1 MRVTH
6 SVWTNSLHNQQ
17 LTVGE
22 KGNRMTRVLV
32 YLLLFGTLWAAEP
45 TGTLTGTVVD
55 PAGAVVPA
63 ARVSAINVQTGLK
76 REMQSGADGSFVFPL
91 LPVGSYRL
99 IVEAGGFGKYEQKG
113 LQLAADQ
120 SAAVTVHLQLG
131 STSQSVEVTA
141 GAAMVET
148 RSGALSQVVNQQ
160 KITELPLDGRN
171 AASLVLLAPGA
182 VDLRASNSRGAGDT
196 LQTISSPNAV
206 SVSAN
211 GGRADTAN
219 YSLDGGSNQDTYTN
233 VNNPFPNPDAVE
245 EFSVQTNSFSAEYGR
260 GSGAIVNVVTKSGTN
275 DFHGS
280 LFEFLRNGNLNA
292 RNFFADK
299 HDELKRNQFGG
310 SFGGPIVRNKLFF
323 FGTYQGT
330 QLRDVQAGQSATVY
344 TAAQVGGDFSGLSRQ
359 IVDPV
364 TKVPFAGNQIPV
376 SRFDPAAVQLLAHLP
391 VASSPDGL
399 VYYELPVRDHENQY
413 MGRVDYLLGS
423 HRLYARYFDDTYKR
437 DSVTDSNILFRSSR
451 GVDLP
456 TKTTSFNDTMT
467 LGPTLLNSF
476 IASYTRNSS
485 GVLSGAPFD
494 YSALGIKNV
503 ATTDPAELVIA
514 ASGYFSVNTGHPGS
528 FVRDTFQVADSLHWI
543 KGKHEIAVGGDY
555 LRSNFEGT
563 NTYRQNGQYRFRGTS
578 YSGNPLTDVV
588 LGYVDRFIQGGGEY
602 QTRRGNMGSL
612 FIQDNWRARR
622 DLTISLGLRWDP
634 FYPFTEKDGKVECF
648 VPGSQSSRFTN
659 APLGY
664 LYAGDTGCPGGG
676 FDSRW
681 AQFAPRVGLSY
692 NPGGGKT
699 VIRAGA
705 GLFYQ
710 PPFLEAFNNMSDS
723 APFSPQVQMFRV
735 PFSNPY
741 ASAFNPFPAQFAPTL
756 PAADVAFQLP
766 MSLAV
771 SYSPDWRP
779 SRVLN
784 WNFTVERQV
793 TTDLLARV
801 SYVGSKSTHLNYNTD
816 INAPLPS
823 PTATADNEDARRP
836 YSQFLQFTQNVAG
849 ANSNYNA
856 LQLSLEKR
864 FSRGFTMSANYTWS
878 KSIDPMSYSTDLDGI
893 NVINPYNV
901 NAYRG
906 VSDFNTPHRFIL
918 NGLWQLPTPK
928 AGVMKLVLG
937 NWQASGIL
945 TAQSGFPL
953 NFSTAND
960 TSFSLPTVGDD
971 QAQLACT
978 PQYTS
983 GSRGDRVASWFET
996 KCFGIPA
1003 DNTFGNAGRNIM
1015 IGPGTVNLDFGMHKA
1030 FAFTEKSQLQFR
1042 AEFFNFF
1049 NHPLFENPDTTVSD
1063 STFGRIVGARSP
1075 RTVQLALRFNF

>member
-1 MRVTH
+1 
-6 SVWTNSLHNQQ
+6 
-17 LTVGE
+17 
-22 KGNRMTRVLV
+22 MTRLLIC
-32 YLLLFGTLWAAEP
+32 LLLLTASILSAAEP
-45 TGTLTGTVVD
+45 TGTLAGTVLD

-63 ARVSAINVQTGLK
+63 AKISVINTQTGLK
-76 REMQSGADGSFVFPL
+76 RDGESGTDGNFVFPL
-91 LPVGSYRL
+91 LPVGAYRVT
-99 IVEAGGFGKYEQKG
+99 VEAGGFGPFEQKG
-113 LQLAADQ
+113 IQLAADQ
-120 SAAVTVHLQLG
+120 SATVVIHLQLG
-131 STSQSVEVTA
+131 STSQSVEITA

-160 KITELPLDGRN
+160 KISELPLDGRN

-182 VDLRASNSRGAGDT
+182 VDLRAGNSRGAGDT
-196 LQTISSPNAV
+196 LQTISSPSAV
-206 SVSAN
+206 SISAN
-211 GGRADTAN
+211 GARADTAN

-275 DFHGS
+275 EFHGS

-330 QLRDVQAGQSATVY
+330 QLRDVMAGQSATVY
-344 TAAQVGGDFSGLSRQ
+344 TAAQQQGDFSGLSRQ
-359 IVDPV
+359 IVDPI
-364 TKVPFAGNQIPV
+364 TKTPFPGNQIPL
-376 SRFDPAAVQLLAHLP
+376 SRFDPAAAKLLTHLP
-391 VASSPDGL
+391 VSSSPDGL
-399 VYYELPVRDHENQY
+399 VYYQLPRRDHENQF

-423 HRLYARYFDDTYKR
+423 HRLYARYFDNTYKR
-437 DSVTDSNILFRSSR
+437 DAVSDGASLLTSSR

-467 LGPTLLNSF
+467 LGPTLLNNF

-485 GVLSGAPFD
+485 QVLSGAPFD
-494 YSALGIKNV
+494 YSALGIQNV
-503 ATTDPAELVIA
+503 ATTNPAELVIA
-514 ASGYFSVNTGHPGS
+514 VTGYYSINSGHPGS
-528 FVRDTFQVADSLHWI
+528 FVRDTFQLADSLHWI

-555 LRSNFEGT
+555 LRSNFDGT

-588 LGYVDRFIQGGGEY
+588 LGYTDRFIQGGGEY
-602 QTRRGNMGSL
+602 QTRRGNMASL
-612 FIQDNWRARR
+612 FIQDNYRVRR
-622 DLTISLGLRWDP
+622 DLTLSMGLRWDP

-648 VPGSQSSRFTN
+648 VPGAQSSRYRN
-659 APLGY
+659 APSGY
-664 LYAGDTGCPGGG
+664 LYAGDSGCPAGG

-692 NPGGGKT
+692 NPNAGKT
-699 VIRAGA
+699 VVRAGA

-741 ASAFNPFPAQFAPTL
+741 ASAFNPFPAQFSTTL

-766 MSLAV
+766 LSLAV

-784 WNFTVERQV
+784 WNFTVEQQV
-793 TTDLLARV
+793 TKDLLARI
-801 SYVGSKSTHLNYNTD
+801 SYVGSKGTHLNYNTD

-823 PTATADNEDARRP
+823 PTATADNEDQRRP
-836 YSQFLQFTQNVAG
+836 YTQFLQFTQNISG

-856 LQLSLEKR
+856 LQLSVDKR
-864 FSRGFTMSANYTWS
+864 FSRGFTLSANYTWS
-878 KSIDPMSYSTDLDGI
+878 KSIDPMSYATDLDGI

-906 VSDFNTPHRFIL
+906 VSDFNTPHRFVL
-918 NGLWQLPTPK
+918 NSLWQLPSPSH
-928 AGVMKLVLG
+928 GVAKLVLG
-937 NWQASGIL
+937 DWQASGIF
-945 TAQSGFPL
+945 TWQSGFPL

-971 QAQLACT
+971 QAQLSCS

-983 GSRGDRVASWFET
+983 GSRGDRIASWFET

-1015 IGPGTVNLDFGMHKA
+1015 VGPGTVNVDFGMHKA
-1030 FAFTEKSQLQFR
+1030 FRITEKSQLQFR
-1042 AEFFNFF
+1042 SEFFNFF
-1049 NHPLFENPDTTVSD
+1049 NHTQLENPDTTVGD
-1063 STFGRIVGARSP
+1063 TNFGRILGARSP
-1075 RTVQLALRFNF
+1075 RTLQMALRLTF